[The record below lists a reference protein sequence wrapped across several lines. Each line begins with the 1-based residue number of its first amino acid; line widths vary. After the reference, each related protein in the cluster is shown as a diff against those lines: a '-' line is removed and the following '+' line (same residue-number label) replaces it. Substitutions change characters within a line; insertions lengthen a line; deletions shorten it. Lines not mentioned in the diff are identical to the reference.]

1 MRCSGSKG
9 LLGDFDS
16 PAMEMPTP
24 PKRSYSAGRRCAFET
39 GLLDGCEDAEL
50 RQHML
55 TVPKQGKRNDNVA
68 IRRPRLLRGYRQTS
82 RNPPANRSTL
92 TWGNSN
98 MKPTLWLLLGLIV
111 GASLGWYVHGLSEQ
125 DVRASANFTFTDK
138 LADRQVPYLSAKG
151 SWRGD
156 NLANKINTVHIV
168 CDPSNCD
175 LYQADVMSL
184 GGGAYLS
191 LYNTTFRIT
200 KVDAQ
205 SVVAEPNLP
214 ELCVRQTLTFDRVA
228 KAVTIVRTK
237 ISREDACSV
246 VQDEPLRLVLGEPL
260 R

>member
-1 MRCSGSKG
+1 MGER
-9 LLGDFDS
+9 
-16 PAMEMPTP
+16 
-24 PKRSYSAGRRCAFET
+24 
-39 GLLDGCEDAEL
+39 
-50 RQHML
+50 
-55 TVPKQGKRNDNVA
+55 
-68 IRRPRLLRGYRQTS
+68 
-82 RNPPANRSTL
+82 
-92 TWGNSN
+92 N

-125 DVRASANFTFTDK
+125 VVRASANFTFTDK
-138 LADRQVPYLSAKG
+138 LADHQIPYLSAKG

-214 ELCVRQTLTFDRVA
+214 ELCIRQTLTFDRVA
-228 KAVTIVRTK
+228 KAVTIERTK
-237 ISREDACSV
+237 INREDACSV
-246 VQDEPLRLVLGEPL
+246 VQDETLRLFLGEPL